1 MPLPREDNMAT
12 QPTPIRASAHHHGYK
27 SWTSSWYDDMKR
39 RRTKRFGRT
48 DEIAR
53 KVAQARYR
61 NWLKNEWDTK
71 NTVRNPMDPS
81 AYTVNKLAAAYRD
94 HALTL
99 YRKAGEP
106 TSHIDTVDAAMNA
119 LAAKYDGTPADEI
132 GAPEV
137 KRLLDTM
144 IVGEDRHGV
153 TRVRSVST
161 INGRLRII
169 KQAFRWARL
178 YGLVTKETAYDVS
191 FVPPLRV
198 GRTDA
203 KAPRRVLP
211 VPEAVLDAT
220 LAVATPTIGDMIRTL
235 LLTGMRPGELCGL
248 RACDIERDGDVWLY
262 RPTSHK
268 TEHHGKERIILIG
281 PQAQAILKPYIAR
294 RTKLSE
300 FVFLPS
306 EAHRERLEQIGFDE
320 VTAYQVSRSTFKPGR
335 CFQHDTFYGQV
346 CRTCDRAFD
355 ADGAKRKAKDYAHR
369 WHPHRL
375 RHNAATRVR
384 EQFGIEAAKDLLGH
398 SSLSTAMIYA
408 ERSMDRMKEIARM
421 AG

>member
-27 SWTSSWYDDMKR
+27 SWTSSWYDDTKR

-48 DEIAR
+48 DQVTR

-61 NWLKNEWDTK
+61 NWLTNEWEAK
-71 NTVRNPMDPS
+71 NTIRNPLDPN
-81 AYTVNKLAAAYRD
+81 AYTVNKLAAAYRE
-94 HALTL
+94 HAATL
-99 YRKAGEP
+99 YRKAGEA
-106 TSHIDTVDAAMNA
+106 TSHLDTVNAALDAMTTTYNG
-119 LAAKYDGTPADEI
+119 LPVDEV
-132 GAPEV
+132 GAPEI
-137 KRLLDTM
+137 KRLVDSM
-144 IVGEDRHGV
+144 IVGADRHGV
-153 TRVRSVST
+153 TRARSIYTV
-161 INGRLRII
+161 NGRLRII

-178 YGLVTKETAYDVS
+178 YGLVSKETAYDVS
-191 FVPPLRV
+191 IVPPLRA
-198 GRTDA
+198 GRTEA
-203 KAPRRVLP
+203 KSPRKVLP
-211 VPEAVLDAT
+211 VPEAILDAT
-220 LAVATPTIGDMIRTL
+220 IAAATPTIADMIRAL
-235 LLTGMRPGELCGL
+235 LLTGMRPGELCAL
-248 RACDIERDGDVWLY
+248 RACDVERDGDVWLY
-262 RPTSHK
+262 RPATHK

-281 PQAQAILKPYIAR
+281 PLAQAILKPYIDR

-300 FVFLPS
+300 YVFLPA
-306 EAHRERLEQIGFDE
+306 EAHRERLEQCGFGK
-320 VTAYQVSRSTFKPGR
+320 VMAYQLSRSTFKPGR
-335 CFQHDTFYGQV
+335 CFKHDTFYGQV

-355 ADGAKRKAKDYAHR
+355 ADGTKRKAKNYTHR

-408 ERSMDRMKEIARM
+408 ERSMDRMKEIARK